1 MEDFAKILRDV
12 VGKTIGMDLVGT
24 VPDEKPAKIK
34 WSDNP
39 DLLDSPHEEPAYL
52 KGYRE
57 YKPTE
62 EDIELIKSHG
72 FEYDRYD
79 YATNDAGDIL
89 VRTKSESWMALAGRE
104 WLIDRKTGE
113 KKLVRMS

>member
-1 MEDFAKILRDV
+1 MEDFVKILRDAV
-12 VGKTIGMDLVGT
+12 DKTIGMDLVGT
-24 VPDEKPAKIK
+24 VPGEKPAKIK

-39 DLLDSPHEEPAYL
+39 DSPDSPHEVPAYL

-62 EDIELIKSHG
+62 EDIEIIKSHG

-79 YATNDAGDIL
+79 YATNDAGDIF
-89 VRTKSESWMALAGRE
+89 VSTKFGSWMSLAGRE
-104 WLIDRKTGE
+104 WIINRKTGE
-113 KKLVRMS
+113 KKLIRMS

>member
-12 VGKTIGMDLVGT
+12 VDKTIGMDLAGT
-24 VPDEKPAKIK
+24 VPGEKPAGIH
-34 WSDNP
+34 WSGKTG
-39 DLLDSPHEEPAYL
+39 SPEPCKEPEYL

-62 EDIELIKSHG
+62 EDIRLIESHG
-72 FEYDRYD
+72 FKYDRYD
-79 YATNDAGDIL
+79 YRTNDAGDIL

-104 WLIDRKTGE
+104 WIIGRKTGNVR
-113 KKLVRMS
+113 LIRMS